1 MAVKRDLLK
10 KRLEGERARLQEQ
23 IAQLTIGGQEH
34 PGYGNH
40 MADDAS
46 EVFEQAKNLALRQTL
61 ERQLEQVEEALG
73 RFEQGTYGCC
83 LDCGKE
89 IDPARLKA
97 LPSASLC
104 IDCMQRRERR
114 R

>member
-10 KRLEGERARLQEQ
+10 KRLEEQKVRLREQ
-23 IAQLTIGGQEH
+23 ISQLTIGGQDH
-34 PGYGNH
+34 PGYSNH
-40 MADDAS
+40 MADDATD
-46 EVFEQAKNLALRQTL
+46 VFEQAKNLALRQTL
-61 ERQLEQVEEALG
+61 ERQLEQVEEALE
-73 RFEQGTYGCC
+73 RFEQGTYGYC

-97 LPSASLC
+97 IPSASLC
-104 IDCMQRRERR
+104 IDCMERRERR

>member
-1 MAVKRDLLK
+1 MAVKQDLLK
-10 KRLEGERARLQEQ
+10 KRLEEERVRLREQ
-23 IAQLTIGGQEH
+23 ISQLTIGGQDH
-34 PGYGNH
+34 PGYSNH

-61 ERQLEQVEEALG
+61 ERQLEHVEEALE
-73 RFEQGTYGCC
+73 RFERGTYGYC
-83 LDCGKE
+83 LDCGEE

-104 IDCMQRRERR
+104 IDCMGRREGRR
-114 R
+114 

>member
-1 MAVKRDLLK
+1 MAVKQDLLK
-10 KRLEGERARLQEQ
+10 KRLEEERVRLKEQ
-23 IAQLTIGGQEH
+23 ISQLTIGGQEH

-40 MADDAS
+40 MADDAT

-61 ERQLEQVEEALG
+61 ERQLEQVERALE
-73 RFEQGTYGCC
+73 RFERGTYGYC
-83 LDCGKE
+83 LDCGEE
-89 IDPARLKA
+89 IDSARLKA
-97 LPSASLC
+97 IPSVSLC

>member
-1 MAVKRDLLK
+1 MAVTRELLK
-10 KRLEGERARLQEQ
+10 KRLEEQRERLKGE
-23 IAQLTIGGQEH
+23 ISQLAIGGQEH

-40 MADDAS
+40 MADDATD
-46 EVFEQAKNLALRQTL
+46 VFEQAKNLALRQTL
-61 ERQLEQVEEALG
+61 ERQLEQVKEALE
-73 RFEQGTYGCC
+73 RFERGTYGYC
-83 LDCGKE
+83 LDCDKE

-97 LPSASLC
+97 IPSASLC

>member
-10 KRLEGERARLQEQ
+10 KRLEEQWERLREQ
-23 IAQLTIGGQEH
+23 ISQLTIGGQDH
-34 PGYGNH
+34 PGYSNH
-40 MADDAS
+40 MADDAT

-61 ERQLEQVEEALG
+61 ERQLEQVKKALE
-73 RFEQGTYGCC
+73 RFERGTYGEC
-83 LDCGKE
+83 LDCGEE
-89 IDPARLKA
+89 IDFARLKA

>member
-10 KRLEGERARLQEQ
+10 KRLEEQRVRLRGD
-23 IAQLTIGGQEH
+23 ITQLTIGGQDH
-34 PGYGNH
+34 PGYSNH

-46 EVFEQAKNLALRQTL
+46 DVFEQAKNLALRQTL
-61 ERQLEQVEEALG
+61 ERQLEQVEEALE
-73 RFEQGTYGCC
+73 RFERGTYGYC
-83 LDCGKE
+83 LDCGEK

-97 LPSASLC
+97 IPSASLC

>member
-10 KRLEGERARLQEQ
+10 RRLEEQRVRLQGE
-23 IAQLTIGGQEH
+23 ITQLTIGGQDH
-34 PGYGNH
+34 PGYSNH
-40 MADDAS
+40 MADDAT

-61 ERQLEQVEEALG
+61 ERQLKQVEEALE
-73 RFEQGTYGCC
+73 RFERGTYGYC
-83 LDCGKE
+83 LDCENE

-97 LPSASLC
+97 IPSASLC
-104 IDCMQRRERR
+104 IDCMERRERR

>member
-1 MAVKRDLLK
+1 MAVKRDSLK
-10 KRLEGERARLQEQ
+10 KGLEEQRVRLRAE
-23 IAQLTIGGQEH
+23 ISQLTIGGQEH

-40 MADDAS
+40 MADDAT

-61 ERQLEQVEEALG
+61 GRQLEQVEKALE
-73 RFEQGTYGCC
+73 RFERGTYGYC
-83 LDCGKE
+83 LDCGEE
-89 IDPARLKA
+89 IDSARLKA
-97 LPSASLC
+97 IPSAGLC

>member
-1 MAVKRDLLK
+1 MVVKQDLLK
-10 KRLEGERARLQEQ
+10 KRLEEERTRLQEE
-23 IAQLTIGGQEH
+23 ISQLTIGGQDH

-61 ERQLEQVEEALG
+61 ERQLEQVEGALE
-73 RFEQGTYGCC
+73 RFERGTYGNC

-97 LPSASLC
+97 IPSASLC
-104 IDCMQRRERR
+104 INCMQRRERR

>member
-1 MAVKRDLLK
+1 MTVKQDLLK
-10 KRLEGERARLQEQ
+10 KSLEEQRVRLQEQ
-23 IAQLTIGGQEH
+23 ISQLTIGGQEH

-61 ERQLEQVEEALG
+61 ERQLEQVEEALERFG
-73 RFEQGTYGCC
+73 RGTYGYC
-83 LDCGKE
+83 LDCGEK
-89 IDPARLKA
+89 IDYARLKA
-97 LPSASLC
+97 IPSASLC
-104 IDCMQRRERR
+104 IECMERRERR

>member
-1 MAVKRDLLK
+1 MAVKRDSLK
-10 KRLEGERARLQEQ
+10 KRLEEQRVRLQGD
-23 IAQLTIGGQEH
+23 ISQLTIGGQEH

-40 MADDAS
+40 MADDAT

-61 ERQLEQVEEALG
+61 ERQLEQVEEALE
-73 RFEQGTYGCC
+73 RFERGTYGSC
-83 LDCGKE
+83 LDCGEE
-89 IDPARLKA
+89 IDSARLKA
-97 LPSASLC
+97 IPSASLC

>member
-1 MAVKRDLLK
+1 MAVKQDVLK
-10 KRLEGERARLQEQ
+10 KRLEEERVRLQEQ
-23 IAQLTIGGQEH
+23 ISQLAIGGQDH

-46 EVFEQAKNLALRQTL
+46 DVFEQAKNLALRQTL
-61 ERQLEQVEEALG
+61 ERQLEQVKEALERFG
-73 RFEQGTYGCC
+73 RGTYGYC
-83 LDCGKE
+83 LDCGEE

-104 IDCMQRRERR
+104 IDCMGRRERR

>member
-1 MAVKRDLLK
+1 MAVKRELLK
-10 KRLEGERARLQEQ
+10 ERLEEQRARLQGE
-23 IAQLTIGGQEH
+23 ISQLTIGGQEH

-40 MADDAS
+40 MADDAT

-61 ERQLEQVEEALG
+61 ERQLEQVKKALE
-73 RFEQGTYGCC
+73 RFERGTYGEC
-83 LDCGKE
+83 LDCGEE
-89 IDPARLKA
+89 IDFARLKA
-97 LPSASLC
+97 IPSASLC